1 MKAQKG
7 FTLIELMIVVAIV
20 GILAAVAIPS
30 YQNYTRR
37 AAYTEVLTAMAS
49 VKTAIGVCLSQ
60 AAAVTEC
67 DTAVEVGIA
76 ALPTNSNVGVVNT
89 ITIAGNTAAI
99 TATPNAVRGIVPAD
113 TCTLTPTFAVN
124 VPTTWTYGGQCV
136 TAGYAKNP

>member
-67 DTAVEVGIA
+67 DTAAEVGIT
-76 ALPTNSNVGVVNT
+76 LPGNVGAVNSVT
-89 ITIAGNTAAI
+89 ITTNTAAI
-99 TATPNAVRGIVPAD
+99 VAVPNAVRGIATTD

-124 VPTTWTYGGQCV
+124 APVTWAYSGVCLTN
-136 TAGYAKNP
+136 GYAKNP